1 MARLTISGP
10 DGARDVVLGDKLV
23 IGRVEGADLVLDDK
37 GISRRHC
44 EFERRGDGYVV
55 RDLGSSNGTLVNG
68 DKITERP
75 LIAGD
80 RVRVGGVTLTYAT
93 TDADALLRFVAGE
106 HVGRDVPLSGA
117 RTTLGRRPENALAF
131 VDVKVSGV
139 HLEIVREGDGYVLRD
154 LGSTNG
160 TLLDGKKVTTEVAL
174 SHGDR
179 VQIGASEFRFVDSR
193 RGELAAGGAMA
204 GIAGSAGSGS
214 AAHAA
219 TLPPQKSKV
228 AAILSLA
235 GVVLA
240 VGGAGAWYFMQGQE
254 APPASGRQA
263 PPAPSGT
270 LLVEDWSFELPGE
283 VDSLWGAELGAGF
296 SARRGRAASGSY
308 ALVASVADGQATSSR
323 RQRVALASARPLHA
337 SGQLSADEGTL
348 GSVALRFL
356 GDDADGATP
365 RQWSVV
371 LATGNPGTGNAAGF
385 ASFECDVDVPAWAT
399 GVEVVVVARGSG
411 EVALDDLA
419 LTPGSAPGGRAAF
432 GDLALAPRGPASW
445 FVDYHAPLLE
455 LFEPT
460 GEGAIAVAEVSAEE
474 DGAPRSGSAATGAL
488 PPGAFSASAKQEGA
502 AIALDPG
509 RAPFAASGFAFELAP
524 ELAAHGVTLLGE
536 LPTDRRFGP
545 FVAQGVKRLLLGAA
559 AERFEVALSA
569 ATKVTATQRG
579 DVLRIELSLSAPL
592 RVTLRSDFTAERAEA
607 SVLVA
612 KAQEEWRAGKA
623 GTALGRL
630 REIRERLPHD
640 DKTVDTARK
649 LESEI
654 VPKLEAELAVID
666 AEATGAEFLGS
677 LDHYRSTLARARA
690 VLAQA
695 EGLDSARAL
704 AARVERMQ
712 AQAAVMER
720 ERREEEAARLLRLA
734 RAYQAQIEPAPV
746 RPATAAEL
754 LAELQRSYGD
764 TTAAREARGEPAPE
778 PEPVNI
784 ERGSI
789 EGGN

>member
-75 LIAGD
+75 LVAGD

-93 TDADALLRFVAGE
+93 ADADALLRFVAGE
-106 HVGRDVPLSGA
+106 HAGRDVPLSGA
-117 RTTLGRRPENALAF
+117 RTTLGRRPENAVAF

-139 HLEIVREGDGYVLRD
+139 HLEIVREDDGYVLRD

-160 TLLDGKKVTTEVAL
+160 TLLDGKRVTTEVAL

-193 RGELAAGGAMA
+193 RGELAAGGVSRNEVSAA
-204 GIAGSAGSGS
+204 GGG

-228 AAILSLA
+228 GAILSLA
-235 GVVLA
+235 GVALA

-263 PPAPSGT
+263 PAAPSGT

-308 ALVASVADGQATSSR
+308 ALVASVADGQATASR
-323 RQRVALASARPLHA
+323 RQRVALASSRPLHA
-337 SGQLSADEGTL
+337 SGQLSADDGAL

-371 LATGNPGTGNAAGF
+371 LATSNAAGF

-399 GVEVVVVARGSG
+399 GVEVVVVARGTG

-419 LTPGSAPGGRAAF
+419 LTPGSAPTGRAAF

-460 GEGAIAVAEVSAEE
+460 GEGAIAAAELSAEE
-474 DGAPRSGSAATGAL
+474 DGARRSGSVAKGAL
-488 PPGAFSASAKQEGA
+488 PPGAFLAPAKQDGA
-502 AIALDPG
+502 AFALDPG

-524 ELAAHGVTLLGE
+524 ELAARGVTLLGE

-545 FVAQGVKRLLLGAA
+545 FVAEGVKQLLLGAA
-559 AERFEVALSA
+559 AERFEIALSA

-579 DVLRIELSLSAPL
+579 DVLRIELALSAPL

-640 DKTVDTARK
+640 DKAVDTARK

-690 VLAQA
+690 VLPQA
-695 EGLDSARAL
+695 EGIDSARAL

-720 ERREEEAARLLRLA
+720 ERREEEAARLFRLA
-734 RAYQAQIEPAPV
+734 RAYQAQLEPAPL

-764 TTAAREARGEPAPE
+764 TTAAREARGETA
-778 PEPVNI
+778 PEPVNV